1 VAILTSRAKLDNYFM
16 KEEKKE
22 NYTAIFLMILVANIL
37 NKG

>member
-1 VAILTSRAKLDNYFM
+1 M

-37 NKG
+37 NKGWECGSSGRATA